1 MGGVV
6 SLLLLKTDAQGN
18 GLMGSRLEMTDSAS
32 TALKFYVPKAFAAS
46 VPKPSDPIVSCFLVR
61 YCNYRKND
69 ICLILRFKSRVKKWP
84 LPQSS
89 SEDIPL
95 CLIYFHS
102 ERLCWQSW
110 EAERLIMSFPLCKC
124 PHSRQSGSSGTR
136 DMSST
141 SSKVAFSWMHS
152 LKTLLLLFFQN
163 FLFSLNK

>member
-32 TALKFYVPKAFAAS
+32 TALKFYIPKAFAAS
-46 VPKPSDPIVSCFLVR
+46 VPKPSDPIVSYFLVR
-61 YCNYRKND
+61 YCLCNYEKKKMKF
-69 ICLILRFKSRVKKWP
+69 CFILRFKSPVKEWP

-89 SEDIPL
+89 SEATPL
-95 CLIYFHS
+95 CLTYFHS

-110 EAERLIMSFPLCKC
+110 EAERLTMSSLLCKC
-124 PHSRQSGSSGTR
+124 PHSRQSGNSGTR
-136 DMSST
+136 DMSSI

-152 LKTLLLLFFQN
+152 FKTLLLLFF
-163 FLFSLNK
+163 F